1 MSRLLAAL
9 LVIAALC
16 SARDAARADPERATL
31 HVIVALVD
39 NATQGIVPVPARI
52 GNGNDPA
59 ENLYWGASLG
69 VKSFLSKA
77 PGWRRENCV
86 LNVSRIILER
96 CSFTLDQRLAVVADA
111 WRGVSIADAMTQ
123 FMKEAAT
130 PPQGGR
136 REMVLFVGHNGL
148 MDAQNAL
155 LASGFPTHAPHTR
168 SAGVLSCLSDRY
180 FGPALAAAGVQTA
193 VTTFSLMAPEAYV
206 VEAIARV
213 FAENGDE
220 TAMRK
225 AAGAAYARYQKISP
239 RAGAGVFLGRQ
250 TRASGSPSFPISP
263 AGPGKPKER

>member
-1 MSRLLAAL
+1 MSPAISPVISRLLAAIL
-9 LVIAALC
+9 LISAL
-16 SARDAARADPERATL
+16 STAPDAACADGPRATL

-59 ENLYWGASLG
+59 GNLYWGASLG

-86 LNVSRIILER
+86 LNVSEILMER
-96 CSFTLDQRLAVVADA
+96 CRFTLDQRLDVVADA
-111 WRGVSIADAMTQ
+111 YRGANIADAMMQ
-123 FMKEAAT
+123 FMREAAT
-130 PPQGGR
+130 PPQQGR

-148 MDAQNAL
+148 MDTSNASL
-155 LASGFPTHAPHTR
+155 PSGFPGHAPHGR

-180 FGPALAAAGVQTA
+180 FGPALKAAGVQTA

-250 TRASGSPSFPISP
+250 ARTSGNPP
-263 AGPGKPKER
+263 